1 MTKICGIELK
11 ASEAVLAI
19 VEENNGD
26 IQYVNIATKKIKI
39 GNHENSQA
47 IRSFYESFCNLL
59 RDNHID
65 LIVIKQRQQSGPFA
79 GGAVSFKLEAIIQL
93 NSLIDV
99 IFVSGQSISASNRRE
114 KIDFPASINKYQEQ
128 AYSAVVTYSRKE
140 N

>member
-11 ASEAVLAI
+11 ASEAILAV
-19 VEENNGD
+19 VEQNNGN

-39 GNHENSQA
+39 GNHEDSQEL
-47 IRSFYESFCNLL
+47 RSFYESFCNFI

-65 LIVIKQRQQSGPFA
+65 LIVIKQRQQSGQFA

-93 NSLIDV
+93 NNLIEV
-99 IFVSGQSISASNRRE
+99 VFVSGQSISASNRR
-114 KIDFPASINKYQEQ
+114 KNIDLPASINKYQEQ
-128 AYSAVVTYSRKE
+128 AYSAIVTYLRKA